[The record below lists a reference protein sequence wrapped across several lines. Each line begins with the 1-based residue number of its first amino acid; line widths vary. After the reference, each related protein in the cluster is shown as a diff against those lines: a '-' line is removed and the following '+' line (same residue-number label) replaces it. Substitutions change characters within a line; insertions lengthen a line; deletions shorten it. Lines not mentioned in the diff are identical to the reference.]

1 MSEEI
6 TAVSST
12 KEDNNTAVIMDVA
25 MLFVFLISPLVLYLT
40 KKDRPF
46 IMDQAR
52 ENLNMNITV
61 LLGWIVSAV
70 LTIIV
75 IGVVGYIVTGI
86 YFLVVTILAAVANSN
101 GKFYRYPYIIRL
113 LK

>member
-1 MSEEI
+1 MNEEI
-6 TAVSST
+6 TAASST

-25 MLFVFLISPLVLYLT
+25 MLFVFLISPLVLYLI

-61 LLGWIVSAV
+61 LLGWIVSGV
-70 LTIIV
+70 LTIIFIGVIGYIV
-75 IGVVGYIVTGI
+75 IGV
-86 YFLVVTILAAVANSN
+86 YFLVVTILAAVANSK

>member
-6 TAVSST
+6 TAAPST
-12 KEDNNTAVIMDVA
+12 KEDYNMAVIMDVA
-25 MLFVFLISPLVLYLT
+25 MLFVFFISPFVLYLI

-61 LLGWIVSAV
+61 LLGWIVSAA

-75 IGVVGYIVTGI
+75 IGFVGYIITGL

-101 GKFYRYPYIIRL
+101 GKFYRYPFVLRL